1 MAQRLLGRSAD
12 PGYAS
17 NLRLGA
23 TSRCAAF
30 RSALGWE
37 VSRNFMNVEVEN
49 LPNCIAS
56 LHIELPPDFV
66 TKEWNAVVKEFR
78 QVARIPGFRPG
89 KAPQNVVEAKF
100 RKEIQQELTKKLVTE
115 TTRQAIQEKGLK
127 VLSISEVD
135 AVEFT
140 PERSVRFT
148 ATLITSPEFELPE
161 YKGILVR
168 VPPAEVTDQEIDK
181 SLENLRERHAT
192 FSDVEGRTLE
202 MNDFAV
208 IDYAATLDGRPLL
221 EVEPKAPKMLGGGAD
236 FWIKLDENTF
246 LKGFSD
252 RLVGMQT
259 GETRDFDLTIPGDY
273 PFAELAARRLDF
285 NVTLKGIKSM
295 QLPELTDEFAGQIA
309 QGFTLEKVREI
320 LKEQLSAEK
329 VRGLRT
335 LQQNQIIDY
344 LASHVECE
352 LPQSYVKNETRRIM
366 SEIVQHNQMRG
377 ISEDVLREN
386 QKDII
391 TAASRNARDRLKANF
406 ILTRIA
412 EKEGIDVKP
421 HEVRERVQVLADQY
435 RMKFE
440 KMMSEL
446 EDKRALSQVREEVL
460 IGKVLDFLT
469 SNANVEIAPEE
480 VVNS

>member
-1 MAQRLLGRSAD
+1 
-12 PGYAS
+12 
-17 NLRLGA
+17 
-23 TSRCAAF
+23 
-30 RSALGWE
+30 
-37 VSRNFMNVEVEN
+37 MNVEVEN

-66 TKEWNAVVKEFR
+66 TKEWNEVVKGFR

-100 RKEIQQELTKKLVTE
+100 RKEIQEELTKKLVSE
-115 TTRQAIQEKGLK
+115 TTREAIREKGLK

-140 PERSVRFT
+140 PERSMRFT

-161 YKGILVR
+161 YKGISVK
-168 VPPAEVTDQEIDK
+168 VPPSEITEQELEQ
-181 SLENLRERHAT
+181 SLQKLRERHAT
-192 FSDVEGRTLE
+192 FSDVEGRLLE
-202 MNDFAV
+202 MDDFAV
-208 IDYAATLDGRPLL
+208 IDYAASLEGRPLL
-221 EVEPKAPKMLGGGAD
+221 EVEPKAPKMLAGGTD

-252 RLVGMQT
+252 QLVGMQT
-259 GETRDFDLTIPGDY
+259 GETRTFELTTPDDY
-273 PFAELAARRLDF
+273 GVAELAKRVLEF

-295 QLPELTDEFAGQIA
+295 QLPDLTDEFAAQVA
-309 QGFTLEKVREI
+309 QGLTVEK
-320 LKEQLSAEK
+320 LKEALQEQLVAEK
-329 VRGLRT
+329 EQRLQT
-335 LQQNQIIDY
+335 LKHNQIVHY

-352 LPQSYVKNETRRIM
+352 LPQSYVKDETRRIM

-391 TAASRNARDRLKANF
+391 SAASRNARERLKANF
-406 ILTRIA
+406 ILSRIA
-412 EKEGIDVKP
+412 EKEGIEVKP
-421 HEVRERVQVLADQY
+421 QELRARVQILANQY
-435 RMKFE
+435 RVKFE
-440 KMMSEL
+440 KMMTEL
-446 EDKRALSQVREEVL
+446 EEKRAIGQVREEVL

-469 SNANVEIAPEE
+469 SNATVEIASEA

>member
-1 MAQRLLGRSAD
+1 
-12 PGYAS
+12 
-17 NLRLGA
+17 
-23 TSRCAAF
+23 
-30 RSALGWE
+30 
-37 VSRNFMNVEVEN
+37 MNVEVEN

-66 TKEWNAVVKEFR
+66 TKEWNEVVRGFR

-89 KAPQNVVEAKF
+89 KAPPNVVEAKF
-100 RKEIQQELTKKLVTE
+100 RKEIQEELTKKLVTE
-115 TTRQAIQEKGLK
+115 TTREAIREKGLK
-127 VLSISEVD
+127 VLSISDVD

-140 PERSVRFT
+140 PEKSMRFT
-148 ATLITSPEFELPE
+148 ATLITSPEFELPD
-161 YKGILVR
+161 YKGIHLK
-168 VPPAEVTDQEIDK
+168 VPPGDITDQEVEQG
-181 SLENLRERHAT
+181 LQRLRERNAT
-192 FSDVEGRTLE
+192 FSEVEGRALE

-208 IDYAATLDGRPLL
+208 IDYAASLDGRPLL
-221 EVEPKAPKMLGGGAD
+221 EAEPKAPKMLGGGTD

-252 RLVGMQT
+252 RLIGMQK
-259 GETRDFDLTIPGDY
+259 GETREFDLPIPDDY
-273 PFAELAARRLDF
+273 PVTELAKRALDF

-295 QLPELTDEFAGQIA
+295 QLPDLTDEFAGQVED
-309 QGFTLEKVREI
+309 GLTLEKLKES
-320 LKEQLSAEK
+320 LKEQLVADKE
-329 VRGLRT
+329 RRLQT
-335 LQQNQIIDY
+335 LKQNQVVDY

-352 LPQSYVKNETRRIM
+352 LPQSYVKDETRRIM

-391 TAASRNARDRLKANF
+391 SMAARSARDRLKANF

-412 EKEGIDVKP
+412 EKEGIEVKSQ
-421 HEVRERVQVLADQY
+421 ELRERVQILANQY
-435 RMKFE
+435 RVKFE
-440 KMMSEL
+440 KMMSDL
-446 EDKRALSQVREEVL
+446 EEKKALGHVREEVL

-469 SNANVEIAPEE
+469 SNANVEIVPED